1 MMNTIINFGDCL
13 ESHVLSS
20 AEDNAEKSDMVL
32 CLGTTLRVTPAADL
46 VVLGKKPNRLVICNR
61 YTLHFKKMSASC
73 YPTNPMSCANPKHFM
88 AIFGTSIVKFLFIS
102 SLTQS

>member
-61 YTLHFKKMSASC
+61 YTLHFKKKCLLPA
-73 YPTNPMSCANPKHFM
+73 T
-88 AIFGTSIVKFLFIS
+88 L
-102 SLTQS
+102 LTQCLVPTPNILWPYLAQASLNSCLFPR